1 MNNVERVS
9 VSLPIPLVRFLERYQ
24 ADHAVKTRS
33 EVVERALLLLREQN
47 LIEQYRQS
55 ALENDP
61 VWEVTAA
68 DGLNEPY

>member
-1 MNNVERVS
+1 MTNVERVS

-24 ADHAVKTRS
+24 TDNAVKTRS

-61 VWEVTAA
+61 AWEVTAA